1 MPLKYDFGDDCLGA
15 DDFKLTTF
23 KGGGGKNKVKK
34 QNEKKN
40 PDGKYTS
47 RHVRVSQAKMERSKE
62 KRPKEKETVSKG
74 K

>member
-47 RHVRVSQAKMERSKE
+47 KHVRMSQEKIEKSKL
-62 KRPKEKETVSKG
+62 KRPQNEKK
-74 K
+74 

>member
-34 QNEKKN
+34 QN

-47 RHVRVSQAKMERSKE
+47 KHVRMSQEKIEKSKL
-62 KRPKEKETVSKG
+62 KRPQNEKK
-74 K
+74 

>member
-15 DDFKLTTF
+15 DDFKITTF

-47 RHVRVSQAKMERSKE
+47 KHVRMSQEKIEKSKL
-62 KRPKEKETVSKG
+62 KRPQNEKK
-74 K
+74 